1 MVGIMFQMMINING
15 GIKMITRDQL
25 EKEHIQQAIYK
36 FALDATKRDKSEF
49 TKGQFVL
56 NKTNSKYTEFELK
69 SNDLSKWGQGN
80 VIVQVNHKTE
90 NVEIFEQEIDK
101 ENLYKKKAKTF
112 VWEEKISEILKE
124 YGLSKEDY
132 KKTLKKEALD
142 EINEEIEQ
150 DQYKK
155 FFKGQVLFE
164 SNIEEKKPQ
173 KEKWQYKERFKAGVL
188 KLLNVEPKEPMKHG
202 KKDDKANHDKNVKA
216 MKEFEK
222 SHSVETIYQLRKEA
236 FKELKELDLTE
247 SQKEKLI
254 KLEKNL
260 DKQKQE
266 YDKKSLIK
274 LNLKKKT
281 NEKKNEK
288 QEKKKGVE
296 MER

>member
-1 MVGIMFQMMINING
+1 
-15 GIKMITRDQL
+15 MITRDQL

-36 FALDATKRDKSEF
+36 FALDATKRDQSEF

-101 ENLYKKKAKTF
+101 ENLYKKAKTF
-112 VWEEKISEILKE
+112 VWEEKLSEILKE

-132 KKTLKKEALD
+132 KETFKKEALD

-150 DQYKK
+150 DQYKE
-155 FFKGQVLFE
+155 FFKGQVL
-164 SNIEEKKPQ
+164 SNIEEKETA

-188 KLLNVEPKEPMKHG
+188 KLLNVEPKEPMKHV
-202 KKDDKANHDKNVKA
+202 KKEADKANHDKNVKE

-266 YDKKSLIK
+266 YDKNVNKTNSSK
-274 LNLKKKT
+274 ET

-288 QEKKKGVE
+288 QKKKSVE

>member
-1 MVGIMFQMMINING
+1 
-15 GIKMITRDQL
+15 MITRDQL

-36 FALDATKRDKSEF
+36 FALDATKRDQSEF

-101 ENLYKKKAKTF
+101 ENLYKKAKTF
-112 VWEEKISEILKE
+112 VWEEKLSEILKE

-132 KKTLKKEALD
+132 KETFKKEALD

-150 DQYKK
+150 DQYKG
-155 FFKGQVLFE
+155 FFKGQVL
-164 SNIEEKKPQ
+164 SNIEEKETA
-173 KEKWQYKERFKAGVL
+173 KEKLQYKDRFKAGIL
-188 KLLNVEPKEPMKHG
+188 KLLNVEPKEPMKHV
-202 KKDDKANHDKNVKA
+202 KKEDDKANHDKNVKA

-266 YDKKSLIK
+266 YDKNINKTNSSK
-274 LNLKKKT
+274 ET

-288 QEKKKGVE
+288 QKKKSVE

>member
-1 MVGIMFQMMINING
+1 MG

-101 ENLYKKKAKTF
+101 ENLYKKAKTF
-112 VWEEKISEILKE
+112 VWEEKLSEILKE

-132 KKTLKKEALD
+132 KETFKKEALD

-150 DQYKK
+150 DQYKE
-155 FFKGQVLFE
+155 FFKGQVL
-164 SNIEEKKPQ
+164 SNIEEKETA

-188 KLLNVEPKEPMKHG
+188 KLLNVEPKEPMKHV
-202 KKDDKANHDKNVKA
+202 KKEDDKANHDKNVKA

-266 YDKKSLIK
+266 YDKKFNKTKSNK
-274 LNLKKKT
+274 ET

-288 QEKKKGVE
+288 QKKKGVE

>member
-1 MVGIMFQMMINING
+1 MG

-36 FALDATKRDKSEF
+36 FALDATKRDQSEF

-101 ENLYKKKAKTF
+101 ENLYKKAKTF
-112 VWEEKISEILKE
+112 VWEEKLSEILKE

-132 KKTLKKEALD
+132 KETFKKEALD

-150 DQYKK
+150 DQYKE
-155 FFKGQVLFE
+155 FFKGQVL
-164 SNIEEKKPQ
+164 SNIEEKETA

-188 KLLNVEPKEPMKHG
+188 KLLNVEPKEPMKHV
-202 KKDDKANHDKNVKA
+202 KKEADKANHDKNVKE

-266 YDKKSLIK
+266 YDKNVNKTNSSK
-274 LNLKKKT
+274 ET

-288 QEKKKGVE
+288 QKKKSVE